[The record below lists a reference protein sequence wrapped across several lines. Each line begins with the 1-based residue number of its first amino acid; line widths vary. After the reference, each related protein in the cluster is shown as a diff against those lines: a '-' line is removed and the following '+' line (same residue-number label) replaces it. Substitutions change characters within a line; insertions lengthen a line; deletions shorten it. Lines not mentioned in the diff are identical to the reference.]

1 MSYFSD
7 NYDKLTYPVGVPGF
21 REAQL
26 AAIQAIAAHF
36 FSSSTPAIAVM
47 PTGAGKTAVAVAT
60 AFALRAKRVLV
71 ITPSR
76 LLREQ
81 ITEKF
86 ETLVDLEKIQA
97 LPPMME
103 RPKVRNQRKRVKS
116 EDDWSELRNYDVV
129 VSTVF
134 GISGLDGSIPDIPED
149 LFDLVIVDEA
159 HHSPAATWT
168 RALKHLSA
176 AKQLLLTATPFRRD
190 ARKIKGRIVFTYDI
204 KRAYEDEVF
213 GDLTFRPANPV
224 GAEGID
230 LAIARETEAQ
240 FKEDAAAGLQHLVM
254 VRVDGIERG
263 RELEKVYAET
273 SLRLKFIS
281 GQSSLAAVKKAN
293 EELRSGELDGIIC
306 VNMFGEGF
314 DLPRLKIAALHS
326 PHKSLAV
333 TLQFIGRFARTTESR
348 IGKATFVAFPEE
360 QRKEI
365 QELWTTSAIWPEI
378 VHNISSI
385 RIEKEKF
392 AQEVYET
399 FDEPI
404 SPEIADLPLNIL
416 KPYFHV
422 KIFALK
428 GLENPTAIPV
438 SQRHRRLVFSASS
451 DEKSIS
457 IFIERYVSTPKW
469 ISDEVLEDAIHHL
482 SIMYYEKARQL
493 YFVASTD
500 KTVSNYDRILRVVGA
515 VGPSELS
522 ASRINRALNGIE
534 GLRFFNLG
542 MRKKLFGGRTESY
555 RILAGPSA
563 DNVVSELDGQ
573 SYYRGHSF
581 GKGRLNGEDVTIG
594 ISTSSK
600 IWSNFVGPI
609 PDFITWCEELGSRLD
624 AKEAQK
630 TGSGLDRLSAGQ
642 PIDEFPS
649 APVYSYL
656 AADTY
661 IAPPTVFADCE
672 SSSEIGQLCDF
683 DIEILSH
690 NSSVVALRFRG
701 IEWSWDGE
709 FVLGRFPSI
718 TPLEESEVEPFVGRL
733 DDRVPISEYLSEF
746 VPQFRLENFDI
757 VDRDTLL
764 EANKSGETLSAET
777 FTIIDWKAEKINI
790 EMEKPQDGEAKALSI
805 FDWVRSYLENRGCVF
820 VFNDDGAGEVAD
832 FISLEILADEIWI
845 SFFHC
850 KASGAESAGSRL
862 QDIYDVSGQA
872 IRSGIWLSGRRL
884 VDQLKRRMGL
894 SGVIGIENGTLET
907 FSDVFSPSSFQ
918 KLRFRNV
925 IVQPGISASKIRER
939 PEQVLVATGHSVI
952 AAGFHEFRIFCS
964 K

>member
-1 MSYFSD
+1 
-7 NYDKLTYPVGVPGF
+7 
-21 REAQL
+21 
-26 AAIQAIAAHF
+26 
-36 FSSSTPAIAVM
+36 M
-47 PTGAGKTAVAVAT
+47 PTGAGKTAVAVAS
-60 AFALRAKRVLV
+60 AFTLRAKRVLV

-97 LPPMME
+97 LPPMMD
-103 RPKVRNQRKRVKS
+103 RPKVKNQRHRVTT
-116 EDDWSELRNYDVV
+116 EDDWDELRNYDVV

-134 GISGLDGSIPDIPED
+134 GICGLDGSIPAIPDD

-168 RALKHLSA
+168 RALENLA
-176 AKQLLLTATPFRRD
+176 TAKQLLLTATPFRRD
-190 ARKIKGRIVFTYDI
+190 ARKIKGRIVFAYDI
-204 KRAYEDEVF
+204 KRAYEDKVF
-213 GDLTFRPANPV
+213 GDLTFRPANPAGSENV
-224 GAEGID
+224 D

-240 FKEDAAAGLQHLVM
+240 FQEDAAAGLQHLVM

-263 RELEKVYAET
+263 RELEKIYAQT

-281 GQSSLAAVKKAN
+281 GQSALSTVKKAN

-333 TLQFIGRFARTTESR
+333 TLQFIGRFARTTDSK
-348 IGKATFVAFPEE
+348 IGRATFVAFPEE
-360 QRKEI
+360 QRQEI

-392 AQEVYET
+392 AQEVYDT
-399 FDEPI
+399 FNDPI
-404 SPEIADLPLNIL
+404 CPEVADLPLSIL

-422 KIFALK
+422 KIFALRD
-428 GLENPTAIPV
+428 LTNPAAIPV
-438 SQRHRRLVFSASS
+438 SQRHRRLVFSTSS
-451 DEKSIS
+451 DERAVSV
-457 IFIERYVSTPKW
+457 FIERYVSTPKW
-469 ISDEVLEDAIHHL
+469 ISDEILEDAIHQL
-482 SIMYYEKARQL
+482 SIMYFDRVRRL
-493 YFVASTD
+493 FFIASTD
-500 KTVSNYDRILRVVGA
+500 KSVSNYARILRLKGA
-515 VGPSELS
+515 IDASELS
-522 ASRINRALNGIE
+522 AARINRALNGIE

-581 GKGRLNGEDVTIG
+581 GKGRVDGEDVTIG

-609 PDFITWCEELGSRLD
+609 PDFISWCDALGNRLD
-624 AKEAQK
+624 AKETEK

-649 APVYSYL
+649 APVYAYF
-656 AADTY
+656 AEETY
-661 IAPPTVFADCE
+661 ISPPKVFEDAE
-672 SSSEIGQLCDF
+672 SSIEIGQLCDF
-683 DIEILSH
+683 ELEVLSYE
-690 NSSVVALRFRG
+690 SSVVALRLRG
-701 IEWSWDGE
+701 LEWSWDGE
-709 FVLGRFPSI
+709 FALQRYPAI
-718 TPLEESEVEPFVGRL
+718 QPLEVDEIEPFVGRS

-746 VPQFRLENFDI
+746 VPQFLLENFDV

-764 EANKSGETLSAET
+764 EANKSGEKLSDGTLEVV
-777 FTIIDWKAEKINI
+777 DWAAEKINI
-790 EMEKPQDGEAKALSI
+790 EMEKPEVGEAKALSI
-805 FDWVRSYLENRGCVF
+805 FDWTRSYLREKGCAF

-832 FISLEILADEIWI
+832 FISLEIGENENWI
-845 SFFHC
+845 SLFHC
-850 KASGAESAGSRL
+850 KASGTKRAGSRL

-872 IRSGIWLSGRRL
+872 IRSGIWLSNRRL
-884 VDQLKRRMGL
+884 VDQLKHRMALDGI
-894 SGVIGIENGTLET
+894 IGIESGTLET
-907 FSDVFSPSSFQ
+907 LSDAFAPSNFQ

-925 IVQPGISASKIRER
+925 IVQPGISASALKER
-939 PEQVLVATGHSVI
+939 PEQVLVTTKHSVI
-952 AAGFHEFRIFCS
+952 AAGFHEFLIFCS

>member
-7 NYDKLTYPVGVPGF
+7 NYAKLTYPVGDPGF

-26 AAIQAIAAHF
+26 AAIQAIASHF
-36 FSSSTPAIAVM
+36 FSSSAPAIAVM
-47 PTGAGKTAVAVAT
+47 PTGAGKTAVAVAS

-81 ITEKF
+81 IAEKF
-86 ETLVDLEKIQA
+86 EALVDLERIHA
-97 LPPMME
+97 LPPLME
-103 RPKVRNQRKRVKS
+103 RPKVKNQRKRVRS
-116 EDDWSELRNYDVV
+116 NEEWAELRDYDVV
-129 VSTVF
+129 VATVF
-134 GISGLDGSIPDIPED
+134 GISGLDGKIPDIPSD

-168 RALKHLSA
+168 RALEHLA
-176 AKQLLLTATPFRRD
+176 GARQLLLTATPFRRD
-190 ARKIKGRIVFTYDI
+190 ARKIRGRIVFTYDI
-204 KRAYEDEVF
+204 KRAYEDKVF
-213 GDLTFRPANPV
+213 GDLTFRPANPSGSEDV
-224 GAEGID
+224 D

-240 FKEDAAAGLQHLVM
+240 FKEDAGAGLKHLVM
-254 VRVDGIERG
+254 VRVDGVERG
-263 RELEKVYAET
+263 KQLEKIYAQT

-281 GQSSLAAVKKAN
+281 GQSSLTAVKKAN
-293 EELRSGELDGIIC
+293 EELRHDKLDGIIC

-333 TLQFIGRFARTTESR
+333 TLQFIGRFARTTESQ

-360 QRKEI
+360 QRREI

-378 VHNISSI
+378 VHNISSM

-392 AQEVYET
+392 AQEVYDT

-404 SPEIADLPLNIL
+404 SADVADLPLNIL

-422 KIFALK
+422 KIFSVTD
-428 GLENPTAIPV
+428 LENPASVPV
-438 SQRHRRLVFSASS
+438 SQRHRRLVFSTYS
-451 DEKSIS
+451 DELAIS
-457 IFIERYVSTPKW
+457 IFVERYVSTPKW
-469 ISDEVLEDAIHHL
+469 ISDEVLEDATHHL
-482 SIMYYEKARQL
+482 SIMFYDQERRLFFIA
-493 YFVASTD
+493 ATD
-500 KTVSNYDRILRVVGA
+500 KTVSNYARILRVVGA
-515 VGPSELS
+515 KEPSELS
-522 ASRINRALNGIE
+522 AARINKALNGIE

-581 GKGRLNGEDVTIG
+581 GKGRVNGEDVTIG

-609 PDFITWCEELGSRLD
+609 PDFISWCGEIGKRLN
-624 AKEAQK
+624 AKETQM

-649 APVYSYL
+649 APVYAYLSADSY
-656 AADTY
+656 
-661 IAPPTVFADCE
+661 ISPPTVFAGAE
-672 SSSEIGQLCDF
+672 SSNEIGQISDLE
-683 DIEILSH
+683 IEILSS
-690 NSSVVALRFRG
+690 NSSTVTFRLRG
-701 IEWSWDGE
+701 LEWSWDGE
-709 FVLGRFPSI
+709 FALQRYPAI
-718 TPLEESEVEPFVGRL
+718 MPLDEGEVEPCVGRS
-733 DDRVPISEYLSEF
+733 DDRVPISEYLSEY
-746 VPQFRLENFDI
+746 VPQFRLEDFDI

-764 EANKSGETLSAET
+764 EANKTSEKLSYQSLR
-777 FTIIDWKAEKINI
+777 IVDWSTEKINI
-790 EMEKPQDGEAKALSI
+790 EMEKPKAGEAKALSI
-805 FDWVRSYLENRGCVF
+805 FDWMRSYLAGKDCAF
-820 VFNDDGAGEVAD
+820 IFNDDGAGEIAD
-832 FISLEILADEIWI
+832 FISLELGEDENWI

-872 IRSGIWLSGRRL
+872 IRSGIWLPNRRL
-884 VDQLKRRMGL
+884 IDQLKHRISL
-894 SGVIGIENGTLET
+894 PGVIGIENGKLET
-907 FSDVFSPSSFQ
+907 LSAAFSPLNFQ

-925 IVQPGISASKIRER
+925 IVQPGISASRLKER
-939 PEQVLVATGHSVI
+939 PEQVLVATKHSVI
-952 AAGFHEFRIFCS
+952 AAGFDEFLIFCS
-964 K
+964 S

>member
-1 MSYFSD
+1 
-7 NYDKLTYPVGVPGF
+7 
-21 REAQL
+21 
-26 AAIQAIAAHF
+26 
-36 FSSSTPAIAVM
+36 M
-47 PTGAGKTAVAVAT
+47 PTGAGKTAVAVAS
-60 AFALRAKRVLV
+60 AFTLRAKRVLV

-97 LPPMME
+97 LPPMMA
-103 RPKVRNQRKRVKS
+103 RPKVKNQRKRVQN
-116 EDDWSELRNYDVV
+116 EDEWEELRDYDVV
-129 VSTVF
+129 VSTVY
-134 GISGLDGSIPDIPED
+134 GISGLDGSVPDIPVD

-168 RALKHLSA
+168 RALENLES

-204 KRAYEDEVF
+204 KRAYEDKVF
-213 GDLTFRPANPV
+213 GDLTFRPANPSSSEDV
-224 GAEGID
+224 D

-240 FKEDAAAGLQHLVM
+240 FREDAAAGLQHLVM
-254 VRVDGIERG
+254 VRVDGIDRG
-263 RELEKVYAET
+263 KQLEKIYAQT
-273 SLRLKFIS
+273 SLRLRFIS
-281 GQSSLAAVKKAN
+281 GQSALSTVKKAN

-333 TLQFIGRFARTTESR
+333 TLQFIGRFARTTDTK

-360 QRKEI
+360 QRQEI

-378 VHNISSI
+378 VHNISAI

-392 AQEVYET
+392 AQEVYDT
-399 FDEPI
+399 FEDPI
-404 SPEIADLPLNIL
+404 SPEIADLPLSIL

-422 KIFALK
+422 KIFNTKDLA
-428 GLENPTAIPV
+428 NPTAIPV
-438 SQRHRRLVFSASS
+438 SQKHRRLVYSTNS
-451 DEKSIS
+451 DERSVS
-457 IFIERYVSTPKW
+457 VFIERYVASPKW
-469 ISDEVLEDAIHHL
+469 ISDEVLEDAVHHL
-482 SIMYYEKARQL
+482 SIMYFDRVRKL
-493 YFVASTD
+493 FFIASTD
-500 KTVSNYDRILRVVGA
+500 KTISNYDRILRVKGA
-515 VGPSELS
+515 VDASELS
-522 ASRINRALNGIE
+522 AARINRALNGIE

-581 GKGRLNGEDVTIG
+581 GKGRVNGDDVTIG

-609 PDFITWCEELGSRLD
+609 PDFISWCDEIGNRLN
-624 AKEAQK
+624 AKETEK

-649 APVYSYL
+649 EPVYSYL
-656 AADTY
+656 AAETY
-661 IAPPTVFADCE
+661 ISPPTVFADAGSPAKLGE
-672 SSSEIGQLCDF
+672 LCDLE
-683 DIEILSH
+683 IEILSYD
-690 NSSVVALRFRG
+690 SSTIALRLRG
-701 IEWSWDGE
+701 LDWSWDGE
-709 FVLGRFPSI
+709 FALQRYPAI
-718 TPLEESEVEPFVGRL
+718 QPLVADEIQPFVGRS

-746 VPQFRLENFDI
+746 VPQFRLEDFDI

-764 EANKSGETLSAET
+764 EANKSGEELSAQT
-777 FTIIDWKAEKINI
+777 LTIIDWGAEKINI
-790 EMEKPQDGEAKALSI
+790 EMEKPGVGDAKALSI
-805 FDWVRSYLENRGCVF
+805 FDWTRSYLKKKDCVF

-832 FISLEILADEIWI
+832 FISLELGADENWI
-845 SFFHC
+845 TFFHC

-872 IRSGIWLSGRRL
+872 IRSGIWLSNRRL
-884 VDQLKRRMGL
+884 IDQLKHRMGL
-894 SGVIGIENGTLET
+894 KGIKGIENGTLET
-907 FSDVFSPSSFQ
+907 LSDAFSPANFQ

-925 IVQPGISASKIRER
+925 IVQPGISASKLKER
-939 PEQVLVATGHSVI
+939 PEQVLVATKHSVV
-952 AAGFHEFRIFCS
+952 AAGFHEFLIFCS